1 MADFTVIG
9 ECVSRELG
17 YDKFSFIKIYS
28 DNLSSYSLNTTE
40 SYPII
45 NIIINIAQEKGTD
58 FKIPVDELYKKI
70 TTYAYENNINTKSKY
85 SKFPQSEKGIST
97 QIMRL
102 KDVFRNSGYEITS
115 KRYNS
120 RDGKY
125 KRNTRIF
132 YIKFIGSND
141 PNDTSTSNI
150 NKISNYTPRASE
162 PRAKTGTKSLQKWLN

>member
-70 TTYAYENNINTKSKY
+70 TTYAYENN
-85 SKFPQSEKGIST
+85 
-97 QIMRL
+97 RL

-150 NKISNYTPRASE
+150 NKISNYIE
-162 PRAKTGTKSLQKWLN
+162 PVSQ